1 TLHRNFSG
9 MVKQL
14 KTVSKIGVMFHA
26 SESQVEQLNRPQS
39 LSSTPAQMAQVWAKK
54 YLGKLAEQDNPT
66 GKVPRIFNRERLLDQ
81 LMSDLRSVS
90 VKAWNLTESLLS
102 HEVKR
107 HGIPAKLIDP
117 WQVSQDAHDV
127 YKKALGAYVERVS
140 PSKLSVQIAAD
151 LGKIRQRY
159 TSADPRLIGF
169 VSMQF
174 HYSGQ
179 MLLKSVPQSECGV
192 LAAYFKVIDDHLY
205 MPLQRAYE
213 AAANYTY
220 GDERLGIIHVLLPHI
235 TTIANNVVNRV
246 NQLYPNYRCYTD
258 RLSHES
264 VRISSVRDVEM
275 FQVYLW
281 TCVLEQNF
289 NAIQAELF
297 PLCVMLYPT
306 LKVNWELVRQMLHL
320 LSREFSTYV
329 TPLQRRHYLPYQ
341 DALWAMFSP
350 EIFPDVIELD

>member
-1 TLHRNFSG
+1 MSVMLHVYG
-9 MVKQL
+9 
-14 KTVSKIGVMFHA
+14 
-26 SESQVEQLNRPQS
+26 SQVEQLNS
-39 LSSTPAQMAQVWAKK
+39 AKVDVSNPAQMAQVWAKK
-54 YLGKLAEQDNPT
+54 YLGKLAEQENPLDT
-66 GKVPRIFNRERLLDQ
+66 PPGIVNREALLDQ

-90 VKAWNLTESLLS
+90 VKAWNLTESLLA

-107 HGIPAKLIDP
+107 HCIPARLIDP
-117 WQVSQDAHDV
+117 WHVSQDAHDV
-127 YKKALGAYVERVS
+127 YGKALQAYVQKVS

-151 LGKIRQRY
+151 LGKIRQHY
-159 TSADPRLIGF
+159 TAVDPRLIGF

-179 MLLKSVPQSECGV
+179 MLLKSVPQSEQSV
-192 LAAYFKVIDDHLY
+192 LSTYFKVVDDHLY
-205 MPLQRAYE
+205 MPLQRAYT

-220 GDERLGIIHVLLPHI
+220 GDSRLGIIHALLPHI

-258 RLSHES
+258 RLNSKV
-264 VRISSVRDVEM
+264 VRVSSVRDVEM

-281 TCVLEQNF
+281 TCVLEKKF
-289 NAIQAELF
+289 DAIQEELF

-320 LSREFSTYV
+320 LSRQFSNYV
-329 TPLQRRHYLPYQ
+329 TPAQRQYYLPYQ